1 MMIYDRSKHAADVI
15 V

>member
-15 V
+15 F